1 MPMGGADEAV
11 LVEQRGRILIATIN
25 RPDARN
31 AVNQDVA
38 DGLGR
43 ALDRADR
50 DDAVWAFVVTGAGDR
65 AFCAGA
71 DLKAPPGG
79 ARPAADPAVA
89 AWGFGGYVRH
99 FISKP
104 TIAAV
109 NGFAMGGGL
118 EIALASDLIVAAD
131 TATFGLPEVRRGI
144 LAAAGGAFR
153 LPAQVPPKIAME
165 MMLTGEPVSAARA
178 QELGLVNRV
187 VPRAAVVAA
196 AVELA
201 EAICANAPLS
211 VRATKRIAR
220 SIVDGQVPAE
230 DGRWEHTRAEMAA
243 VSQSADAAEGRR
255 AFAQKRPANWQ
266 GR

>member
-1 MPMGGADEAV
+1 MPVGEASEAV
-11 LVEQRGRILIATIN
+11 LVEQQGRILIATIN
-25 RPDARN
+25 RPEARN

-50 DDAVWAFVVTGAGDR
+50 DDQVWAFIVTGAGDR

-71 DLKAPPGG
+71 DLKAARGG
-79 ARPAADPAVA
+79 ARPPVDPVVA

-99 FISKP
+99 YISKP

-118 EIALASDLIVAAD
+118 EIALASDLVVAAD
-131 TATFGLPEVRRGI
+131 TATFGLPEVKRGI

-153 LPAQVPPKIAME
+153 LPAQIPPKIAME

-178 QELGLVNRV
+178 HELGLVNRV
-187 VPRAAVVAA
+187 VPLDRVVAA
-196 AVELA
+196 ALELA
-201 EAICANAPLS
+201 EVIGLNAPLS
-211 VRATKRIAR
+211 VRASKRIAR
-220 SIVDGQVPAE
+220 SILDGQVPAE
-230 DGRWEHTRAEMAA
+230 DGSWDQTQAEMAA
-243 VSQSADAAEGRR
+243 LSATADAAEGRR
-255 AFAQKRPANWQ
+255 AFAEKRPPDWR

>member
-1 MPMGGADEAV
+1 MGERHEAV

-25 RPDARN
+25 RPEARN
-31 AVNQDVA
+31 AVNRDVA

-50 DDAVWAFVVTGAGDR
+50 DDQIWAFIVTGAGDR

-71 DLKAPPGG
+71 DLKAALRGAGQPP
-79 ARPAADPAVA
+79 PDPAVQ
-89 AWGFGGYVRH
+89 AWGFAGYVRH
-99 FISKP
+99 YISKP

-118 EIALASDLIVAAD
+118 EITLASDLAVAAD
-131 TATFGLPEVRRGI
+131 TATFGLPEVKRGI

-165 MMLTGEPVSAARA
+165 IMLTGEPVSAARA
-178 QELGLVNRV
+178 YELGLVNRV
-187 VPRAAVVAA
+187 VPRDQVVAA

-201 EAICANAPLS
+201 EAICGNAPLS

-220 SIVDGQVPAE
+220 DIIDGQVPAE
-230 DGRWEHTRAEMAA
+230 DGRWNHTSAEMAA
-243 VSQSADAAEGRR
+243 LQQSADASEGRR
-255 AFAQKRPANWQ
+255 AFAEKRPAAWQ

>member
-1 MPMGGADEAV
+1 MDGSGEAV
-11 LVEQRGRILIATIN
+11 LVEQRGRVLVATIN
-25 RPDARN
+25 RPEARN
-31 AVNQDVA
+31 AVNRAVA

-50 DDAVWAFVVTGAGDR
+50 DDQIWAFVVTGAGDR

-71 DLKAPPGG
+71 DLKASLDGPRQPP
-79 ARPAADPAVA
+79 ADPAAV
-89 AWGFGGYVRH
+89 AWGFAGYVRH
-99 FISKP
+99 HISKP

-118 EIALASDLIVAAD
+118 EIALASDLVIAAD
-131 TATFGLPEVRRGI
+131 TATFGLPEVKRGI

-153 LPAQVPPKIAME
+153 LPAQIPPKVAME

-178 QELGLVNRV
+178 YELGLVNRV
-187 VPRAAVVAA
+187 VPRDQVVGAAVQ
-196 AVELA
+196 LA
-201 EAICANAPLS
+201 EVICGNAPLS

-220 SIVDGQVPAE
+220 EIIDGQVRAE
-230 DGRWEHTRAEMAA
+230 DGRWDHTSTEMAA
-243 VSQSADAAEGRR
+243 LQRSADATEGRQ
-255 AFAQKRPANWQ
+255 AFAQKRPAAWL